1 MNAEEVGHRYGVDA
15 GQCLQMGSDYATGSG
30 ALKSM
35 TACALRCASQQPA
48 PPAFTGMERTASC
61 SVSEAQRYGA
71 RVSTAPVT
79 DAENKTAGRLVNR
92 RIQNLRQPAY
102 PPTPFPGTVL
112 QRCNAATNLRVPA
125 NVQAYDSGSD
135 DDLDASSPS
144 VPARG
149 GLGSIT
155 GKSLLRRQ

>member
-1 MNAEEVGHRYGVDA
+1 
-15 GQCLQMGSDYATGSG
+15 
-30 ALKSM
+30 
-35 TACALRCASQQPA
+35 
-48 PPAFTGMERTASC
+48 MERTSSC
-61 SVSEAQRYGA
+61 GAAEAQRYGA
-71 RVSTAPVT
+71 RVTTAPVT

-102 PPTPFPGTVL
+102 TPSPFPPTTL
-112 QRCNAATNLRVPA
+112 QRCNAGINLRVPA
-125 NVQAYDSGSD
+125 NVPAYDSGSD